1 MKGSFQILPIMFLAV
16 AAESAAFAA
25 APCETAAL
33 QAEIDRLAATGG
45 GTLTVGAGVHRTGA
59 LFFRPGVNL
68 HLEKDAV
75 LLGSDV
81 AADYPIRETR
91 LGGRTF
97 DYYPA
102 MLNADRCDGFRITG
116 EGVVDGHGLPAWRA
130 YWAAAKAGTLKHDMT
145 TDLVR
150 PRVLYVSN
158 SRGVDVSGVTFR
170 DSKFW
175 TTHFYR
181 CEDLAVHDCAIESRK
196 LEGVLGP
203 STDAIDLDVVTN
215 AVIRNVR
222 IDVNDDGIALKG
234 GKGPWAHD
242 PARHPENGGN
252 VNVLVEGCTFG
263 PTCHAAVTLGSEC
276 FLASNVVVRN
286 CRFVRPY
293 SVLTLKMRP
302 DMEQVYSDV
311 VVMNCTGFAQNG
323 LTVFAWDQ
331 YFDLEGRKGPL
342 RSVAAHV
349 TVDCPQVTCPVPRR
363 TIGPADAYSLSDV
376 SALFADVEAVYD
388 PAHPEICRGDLFLP
402 ADASDETPVA
412 LLIHGGGWSAM
423 KRQDVAGI
431 ASYLFGWGYAVYSID
446 YRLAGKDPWPACGED
461 CVKAAEFLLSDAF
474 AAKYGFRPK
483 RLTVIGGSAGGH
495 LALWTGLK
503 LGDRAAAIVSISGIG
518 DPQPDC
524 AVHPGRYRTLFGAV
538 PTEGLFGTMDPQRL
552 IRPVP
557 TRILCTHAAEDDVVP
572 IASARNFFD
581 AWTAAGNEGEFYAYS
596 EKDEPNL
603 GGHRIWRKFDDP
615 HRLLA
620 HLETKILGF
629 LKGECQ

>member
-33 QAEIDRLAATGG
+33 QGEIDRLAAAGG

-68 HLEKDAV
+68 HLEKGAV
-75 LLGSDV
+75 LLGSDA

-130 YWAAAKAGTLKHDMT
+130 YWAAAKAGTLKHD
-145 TDLVR
+145 
-150 PRVLYVSN
+150 
-158 SRGVDVSGVTFR
+158 
-170 DSKFW
+170 
-175 TTHFYR
+175 
-181 CEDLAVHDCAIESRK
+181 
-196 LEGVLGP
+196 
-203 STDAIDLDVVTN
+203 
-215 AVIRNVR
+215 
-222 IDVNDDGIALKG
+222 
-234 GKGPWAHD
+234 
-242 PARHPENGGN
+242 
-252 VNVLVEGCTFG
+252 FG

-363 TIGPADAYSLSDV
+363 TIGPADTYSLSDV

-388 PAHPEICRGDLFLP
+388 PAHPEICR
-402 ADASDETPVA
+402 
-412 LLIHGGGWSAM
+412 
-423 KRQDVAGI
+423 
-431 ASYLFGWGYAVYSID
+431 
-446 YRLAGKDPWPACGED
+446 
-461 CVKAAEFLLSDAF
+461 
-474 AAKYGFRPK
+474 
-483 RLTVIGGSAGGH
+483 
-495 LALWTGLK
+495 
-503 LGDRAAAIVSISGIG
+503 G

-581 AWTAAGNEGEFYAYS
+581 AWTAAGNKGEFYAYS

>member
-33 QAEIDRLAATGG
+33 QGEIDRLAAAGG

-68 HLEKDAV
+68 HLEKGAV
-75 LLGSDV
+75 LLGSDA

-130 YWAAAKAGTLKHDMT
+130 YWAAAKAGTLKHD
-145 TDLVR
+145 
-150 PRVLYVSN
+150 
-158 SRGVDVSGVTFR
+158 
-170 DSKFW
+170 
-175 TTHFYR
+175 
-181 CEDLAVHDCAIESRK
+181 
-196 LEGVLGP
+196 
-203 STDAIDLDVVTN
+203 
-215 AVIRNVR
+215 
-222 IDVNDDGIALKG
+222 
-234 GKGPWAHD
+234 
-242 PARHPENGGN
+242 
-252 VNVLVEGCTFG
+252 FG

-293 SVLTLKMRP
+293 SVLTLKMRA

-423 KRQDVAGI
+423 RRQDVAGI